1 MTRLF
6 WILLVFAALSGCVA
20 GQEKAAVPLAA
31 GLDGDYENEDDADW
45 ASPQDPAVGD
55 MFLKFADTALGT
67 PYIRGGAGMSGFDCS
82 GFVQWTYRNMG
93 IELPRTAREQ
103 SQVGRAVA
111 YHDLRIGDIVT
122 FRHPRRGWHSG
133 IYAGDD
139 RFVHSPSRRQR
150 VRYSSMSDPYFRAN
164 FVVARRVVEGNAALD
179 IEAASRRLVV
189 AENEKRVWAD
199 EPVRISGKGKGK
211 QAGGKAGTSGREYR
225 QGKSQVGKKSGKD
238 SGKKSGKESGKDFG
252 KSTGKKN
259 SSRKR

>member
-6 WILLVFAALSGCVA
+6 WIFVVLAALSGCVP
-20 GQEKAAVPLAA
+20 GQEKAADPLAA
-31 GLDGDYENEDDADW
+31 LDGDYENEDDADW
-45 ASPQDPAVGD
+45 SSPQDPAVGD

-67 PYIRGGAGMSGFDCS
+67 PYIRGGTGMSGFDCS

-93 IELPRTAREQ
+93 LDVPRTAREQ
-103 SQVGRAVA
+103 SRVGRAVA

-133 IYAGDD
+133 IYTGDD

-199 EPVRISGKGKGK
+199 EPVRIFRKGKSKSAAGK
-211 QAGGKAGTSGREYR
+211 TGTSGRGHK
-225 QGKSQVGKKSGKD
+225 QGKSEMDKKSGRD
-238 SGKKSGKESGKDFG
+238 SG